1 MPFFC
6 IFRLKI
12 YLFADSC
19 VQETEMMLRGDSTG
33 IVLRFLPRMHR
44 QGELIVVNRKILL
57 RLQVQHRLLQALRR
71 GVYIAP
77 VLVILPVFQ
86 KRQIDLAKPF
96 ADLPEALVV
105 TAVAADIDFSAACFD

>member
-12 YLFADSC
+12 HLFADLC
-19 VQETEMMLRGDSTG
+19 VQKTEMMLCCYHAG
-33 IVLRFLPRMHR
+33 VLFRFLPGMHR
-44 QGELIVVNRKILL
+44 QGELIVVNREILL
-57 RLQVQHRLLQALRR
+57 RLQVRHRLLQALRR
-71 GVYIAP
+71 GVDITP